1 MAGYNQLKASIASVI
16 KTNNAREITG
26 QLLQNV
32 LNQMVGVIGENLQL
46 AGFADPTTNPGQPD
60 QNIFYIAEQEGVYS
74 HFNNTVLE
82 GGLSFLMWKDGN
94 WSSHTMQVVTE
105 EYIKNHYVSIDFF
118 RSIFCVYDENGNEIL
133 PNNEPDPILGTQQV
147 IDNIKAQVGLW
158 TEYYLSALGR
168 ATGGGG
174 GGGATSL
181 DQLSDVSI
189 NGTPTIILDRG
200 KLYRENMKKAKL
212 DLSEFMLMCRQAG
225 YFNLND
231 IQTAVYEYD
240 GKLSVLPVS
249 TRRPVNPADMNLSPP
264 QETILA
270 EVIMDGRILDENLK
284 RMGLN
289 TRWLQ
294 KRLEE
299 QGYQSAD
306 EVFLGLCGADHSL
319 TLFRGE

>member
-1 MAGYNQLKASIASVI
+1 MEYLKIIMTTVISAAVLFGIAKVSGHKQVAQLDFFDYISGITIGSIGAELATELESPWKPLTAMIVY
-16 KTNNAREITG
+16 
-26 QLLQNV
+26 
-32 LNQMVGVIGENLQL
+32 GVIAVALRVL
-46 AGFADPTTNPGQPD
+46 TT
-60 QNIFYIAEQEGVYS
+60 
-74 HFNNTVLE
+74 
-82 GGLSFLMWKDGN
+82 K
-94 WSSHTMQVVTE
+94 
-105 EYIKNHYVSIDFF
+105 
-118 RSIFCVYDENGNEIL
+118 
-133 PNNEPDPILGTQQV
+133 QQ
-147 IDNIKAQVGLW
+147 KSRK
-158 TEYYLSALGR
+158 Y
-168 ATGGGG
+168 
-174 GGGATSL
+174 
-181 DQLSDVSI
+181 I
-189 NGTPTIILDRG
+189 NGTPTIILDCG

-294 KRLEE
+294 KRLDE
-299 QGYQSAD
+299 QGYKSAG

-319 TLFRGE
+319 TLFREE